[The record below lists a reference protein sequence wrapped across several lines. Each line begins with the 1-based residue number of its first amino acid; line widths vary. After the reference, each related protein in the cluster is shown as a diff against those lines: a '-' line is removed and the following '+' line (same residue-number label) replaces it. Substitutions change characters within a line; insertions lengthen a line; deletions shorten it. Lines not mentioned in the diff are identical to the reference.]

1 MAKQKRSERMK
12 VLLKLAQMRE
22 DSAARTLAE
31 NSEKLQQAQRQGQQL
46 ALYNR
51 EYQQQYATRAGQAM
65 SMRDLRNFQGFFQQ
79 LDNVQTQQQN
89 LVAQRDE
96 EREQA
101 RLQWVQLYNR
111 RRVLDQIRE
120 RSRNEEEAVHERKLQ
135 AEFDDRAAR
144 HSLMDSRRDSGEA
157 TDKS

>member
-31 NSEKLQQAQRQGQQL
+31 NSEKLQQAQRQSQQL
-46 ALYNR
+46 AVYNR
-51 EYQQQYATRAGQAM
+51 EYQQQYTTRAGQAM

-79 LDNVQTQQQN
+79 LDNVQAQQQN
-89 LVAQRDE
+89 LVAQRND

-101 RLQWVQLYNR
+101 RLQWVHLYSR

-120 RSRNEEEAVHERKLQ
+120 RSRAEEEATRERKLQ
-135 AEFDDRAAR
+135 AEFDDRSAR
-144 HSLMDSRRDSGEA
+144 RFDKNSGKSP
-157 TDKS
+157 DKF